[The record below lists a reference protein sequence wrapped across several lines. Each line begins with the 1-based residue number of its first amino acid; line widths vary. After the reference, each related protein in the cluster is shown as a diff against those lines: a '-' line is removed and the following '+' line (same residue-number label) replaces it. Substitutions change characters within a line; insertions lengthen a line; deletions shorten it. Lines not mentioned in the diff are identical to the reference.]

1 MRVQQAS
8 DRGRDRPLEDRIDRR
23 ALALWPGLDRRA
35 LGRCRHEPRRVAAL
49 VCRRTRLEYE
59 TVLAL
64 LSVPLLA
71 PVEAAMW
78 FG

>member
-1 MRVQQAS
+1 MGIDRPPY
-8 DRGRDRPLEDRIDRR
+8 RGRGGVGDGIVNRR
-23 ALALWPGLDRRA
+23 ALALWPALDRRA
-35 LGRCRHEPRRVAAL
+35 LTRCRHDPHRIAAL
-49 VCRRTRLEYE
+49 VCRRTRLDYE

-71 PVEAAMW
+71 PVEGATW